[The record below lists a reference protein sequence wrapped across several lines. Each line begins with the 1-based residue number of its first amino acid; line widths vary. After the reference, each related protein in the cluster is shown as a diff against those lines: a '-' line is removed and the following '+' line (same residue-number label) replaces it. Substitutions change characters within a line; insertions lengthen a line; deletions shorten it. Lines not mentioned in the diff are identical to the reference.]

1 MRRSF
6 CKRRGIL
13 VHLIALEQD
22 LRALLQLCIALFEDA
37 VIFVDNDRHIDRND
51 VHAEALHQFAL
62 VENNGAE
69 RLRPQ
74 TDLRDAHTAEILD
87 HTGHADEFVQAFGK
101 DRVAYAAISI

>member
-62 VENNGAE
+62 VEITEQNGFG
-69 RLRPQ
+69 RRP
-74 TDLRDAHTAEILD
+74 TCAMRIPRKFLII
-87 HTGHADEFVQAFGK
+87 QATRTNLSRPSAKIGSLTRQF
-101 DRVAYAAISI
+101 SI